1 MNIVMIRVYS
11 KNTKQLMI
19 YIFVIQNTNL
29 RFKTQIQIQMNIPGD
44 LQTSIRF
51 KKTNIKS

>member
-44 LQTSIRF
+44 LKTSIRF